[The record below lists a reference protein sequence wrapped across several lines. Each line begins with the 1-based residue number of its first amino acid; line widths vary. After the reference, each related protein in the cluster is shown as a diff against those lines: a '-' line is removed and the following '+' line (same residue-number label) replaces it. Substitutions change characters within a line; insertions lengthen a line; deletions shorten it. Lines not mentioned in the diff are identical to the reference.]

1 MTAMN
6 KTLGI
11 GLSVLLA
18 LSFAA
23 CSGGPTGR
31 LKSDSEEDMVGNRAA
46 GAETYDRLVAGAVEK
61 LLSGRAAAFSGLGQK
76 KIAVLPI
83 KNEGNEELADWKAQL
98 YQIVGS
104 TINQSERFRTINKDF
119 LDVAFR
125 EAQISTN
132 DVYLPRGRR
141 ALAAALEQQGVPVE
155 LLLLSTLTTGTTNA
169 GQGESQKNYLLG
181 LVLVDIATG
190 EEVAN
195 VTSPRIR
202 KEYTR

>member
-1 MTAMN
+1 MAQY
-6 KTLGI
+6 
-11 GLSVLLA
+11 A
-18 LSFAA
+18 ASFARTGLPLDPSRTRSRG
-23 CSGGPTGR
+23 SGAGLRPAR
-31 LKSDSEEDMVGNRAA
+31 RRALA
-46 GAETYDRLVAGAVEK
+46 
-61 LLSGRAAAFSGLGQK
+61 
-76 KIAVLPI
+76 
-83 KNEGNEELADWKAQL
+83 EGNEELADWKAQL

-104 TINQSERFRTINKDF
+104 TINQSARFRTINKDF

-155 LLLLSTLTTGTTNA
+155 LLLLPTLTTGTTNA

-181 LVLVDIATG
+181 LVLVDIASG